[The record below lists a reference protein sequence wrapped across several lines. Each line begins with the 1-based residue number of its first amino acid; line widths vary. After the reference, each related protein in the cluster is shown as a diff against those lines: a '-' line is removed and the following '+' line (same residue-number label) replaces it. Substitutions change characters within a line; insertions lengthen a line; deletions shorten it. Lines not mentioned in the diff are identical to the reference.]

1 LQKRRIITQNFKI
14 KLERKIYEEWREKMV
29 NTGLVIGII
38 IGTIIFIITLFF
50 VSIYNSL
57 IKLKNN
63 IEKSW
68 SNIDVM
74 LKQRNDEL
82 TKLMNSVKGYMNHER
97 GVLTKVTQA
106 RTSFLN
112 ANTITQKAQADNMMT
127 SALKSIFAV
136 AENYP
141 NLKANENFIQFQNRI
156 SDIENQLSDKREFY
170 NDSVN
175 TFNIKIE
182 QIPNNIIAG
191 MFNYTRKELF
201 KVSEEERKDVNVV
214 F

>member
-1 LQKRRIITQNFKI
+1 
-14 KLERKIYEEWREKMV
+14 MV

>member
-1 LQKRRIITQNFKI
+1 MGKT
-14 KLERKIYEEWREKMV
+14 WRNKMV
-29 NTGLVIGII
+29 STGLIIGII
-38 IGTIIFIITLFF
+38 IGAVVFFVAIFF
-50 VSIYNSL
+50 VSVYNSL
-57 IKLKNN
+57 VRLKNN

-74 LKQRNDEL
+74 LKQRHDEL
-82 TKLMNSVKGYMNHER
+82 IKLMNSVKGYMTHER
-97 GVLTKVTQA
+97 GVLTQVTQA

-112 ANTITQKAQADNMMT
+112 AKTIPEKAQADNMMT

-182 QIPNNIIAG
+182 QIPTNIIAG
-191 MFNYTRKELF
+191 MLHYTRKELF
-201 KVSEEERKDVNVV
+201 KVAEEEKKDVDVQ